1 LFMVFDGRYKLMH
14 AMGGLRPMLFDLQED
29 PDELNDLAK
38 GEGHDDIF
46 EMMYAHLAHWGRRNA
61 QRVTKTDEDI
71 INMRGKS
78 LRKGIL
84 PFMVDGS
91 EVPEELLEKYSG
103 PATQRYVED

>member
-1 LFMVFDGRYKLMH
+1 
-14 AMGGLRPMLFDLQED
+14 
-29 PDELNDLAK
+29 
-38 GEGHDDIF
+38 
-46 EMMYAHLAHWGRRNA
+46 MMYAHLAHWGRRNA

-103 PATQRYVED
+103 PAKQRYVED

>member
-1 LFMVFDGRYKLMH
+1 
-14 AMGGLRPMLFDLQED
+14 
-29 PDELNDLAK
+29 
-38 GEGHDDIF
+38 
-46 EMMYAHLAHWGRRNA
+46 
-61 QRVTKTDEDI
+61 
-71 INMRGKS
+71 MRGKS